1 VEIVTAIA
9 QVISAVAETLSLFIA
24 WYMLR
29 ELGDIDGDRTDWW
42 EKMPFRKKRKNETL
56 DKQVEE

>member
-1 VEIVTAIA
+1 MEILTTIA

-29 ELGDIDGDRTDWW
+29 ELGDLDKDRDDWW
-42 EKMPFRKKRKNETL
+42 EKMPFRKKRKNENL
-56 DKQVEE
+56 DKQAEE